1 MQALHIQPVDPLGRT
16 IKDRIVFELPDE
28 DEREHLWQRL
38 ISAAAAPLAG
48 DLDLARL
55 TRDFP
60 KMSGANIRNAALA
73 AAFLAAAD
81 GRGTI
86 DQETVIAAGRG
97 EYLSMGQVLS
107 TNRR

>member
-1 MQALHIQPVDPLGRT
+1 
-16 IKDRIVFELPDE
+16 
-28 DEREHLWQRL
+28 
-38 ISAAAAPLAG
+38 
-48 DLDLARL
+48 
-55 TRDFP
+55 
-60 KMSGANIRNAALA
+60 MSGANIRNAALA

-97 EYLSMGQVLS
+97 EYLSMGQVLA